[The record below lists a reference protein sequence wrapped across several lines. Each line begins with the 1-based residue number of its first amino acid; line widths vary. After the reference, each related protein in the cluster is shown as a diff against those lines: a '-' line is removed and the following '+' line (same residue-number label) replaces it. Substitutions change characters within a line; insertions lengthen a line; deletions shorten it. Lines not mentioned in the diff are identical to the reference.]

1 MDLSR
6 KRRFG
11 GLAALCAVWVAVL
24 GAGTAHAK
32 KQDKPTAC
40 RLRCER
46 IEQAAQEEVN
56 QCVRQCPKARR
67 GQMDAYLVC
76 TEGCNKKL
84 KDKPRGIACLDS
96 CESGELD
103 KPKKKDKVSKSN
115 RQKSSSKGGP
125 KIIRVRRR

>member
-6 KRRFG
+6 KRRFS
-11 GLAALCAVWVAVL
+11 GLAAALCAAWLTVL

-40 RLRCER
+40 RLRCDR
-46 IEQAAQEEVN
+46 MEQAAQDELN

-67 GQMDAYLVC
+67 GKMEEYQAC
-76 TEGCNKKL
+76 TQGCNKKL
-84 KDKPRGIACLDS
+84 RGKPQGMECLDS

-103 KPKKKDKVSKSN
+103 KPKKTNPNHHKHKAPKVTRDK
-115 RQKSSSKGGP
+115 
-125 KIIRVRRR
+125 RR